1 MNSFIIALIVIV
13 CIAALCIFAF
23 TKYYRAIASPVK
35 VGQMAPPFTLP
46 DETGTP
52 RSLAQFK
59 GKKIVL
65 YFYPKD
71 ETSGCT
77 TEACGLR
84 DSFDTY
90 KQHDIVVLGVSYDT
104 VESHKKFK
112 EKEHLPFILLADTKH
127 EVAHLYGTDLHPLG
141 NLYASRKTFLIN
153 EQGKIIHIFDEV
165 TPESHA
171 SDVLKA
177 FGY

>member
-1 MNSFIIALIVIV
+1 MHNLLIALIVIV
-13 CIAALCIFAF
+13 CIAALCIFTFSRYNRTIPA
-23 TKYYRAIASPVK
+23 PVK
-35 VGQMAPPFTLP
+35 VGQMAPQFTLP

-71 ETSGCT
+71 ETPGCT

-84 DSFDTY
+84 DSYDAFA
-90 KQHDIVVLGVSYDT
+90 QRDIVVLGVSYDT

-112 EKEHLPFILLADTKH
+112 EKEHLPSILLADTNH
-127 EVAHLYGTDLHPLG
+127 EVAHLYGTDLHPMG
-141 NLYASRKTFLIN
+141 SLYASRKTFLIN

-165 TPESHA
+165 TPENHA